1 MNSNSK
7 TKNNGVS
14 LVLPSAIASKTLWYN
29 KKINIDNKSI
39 YLYGISEKGSN
50 DAGHLLNES
59 QKLKSW
65 DKLKQEC
72 SFHQNRRFLLML
84 LLHAIRRLRKNDLSN
99 VKENIHN
106 LVFQDHHLIRKQHMC
121 FLNRISCKEI
131 YNFLFSQKEETTSSL
146 QHYQQKSLITISA
159 RKMFTY

>member
-1 MNSNSK
+1 MKKFLVIDQIVYVEQMHVMEKIWKNVEKFLNSNSK

-59 QKLKSW
+59 QKLKS
-65 DKLKQEC
+65 
-72 SFHQNRRFLLML
+72 
-84 LLHAIRRLRKNDLSN
+84 
-99 VKENIHN
+99 
-106 LVFQDHHLIRKQHMC
+106 
-121 FLNRISCKEI
+121 
-131 YNFLFSQKEETTSSL
+131 
-146 QHYQQKSLITISA
+146 
-159 RKMFTY
+159 